1 MQTQLKGFKQ
11 FIADTRVDED
21 IVQPTMDVLM
31 AREKERTGIEK
42 MPVFSDMVKT
52 ENGET
57 HQYVNYV
64 QEGGGV
70 LGVALVGYTYVLE
83 KMGIRF
89 LKLAGTSAGA
99 INTMMLAAVDKKN
112 YTTAEKELNET
123 FTTKS
128 EIILY
133 EMLNYDL
140 WNLVDGSK
148 FGKRLISTAIKAN
161 NNLKLIIK
169 VLIFSLV
176 IALVSSLALGLVS
189 LFDTESNGLLDSVK
203 WGTKIVSLAAV
214 TAVLLL
220 ATVGGVMAYYLK
232 KFSKSSFGI
241 NPGKKFHEW
250 MTDILHRNGV
260 KTKDDLDAKM
270 AESFKGVKLS
280 AERKAMNYK
289 NDDDTVAPP
298 FLTIIASDIT
308 NQTKVEFPLMASEY
322 WTEPGKVN
330 PADYVRASMSIPVF
344 FEPFKVDVTEVLQR
358 KNTETKL
365 KAFVEC
371 QRSIEKKEVQ
381 FVDGG
386 ILSNFPIN
394 VFHNPKIEWARM
406 PTFGV
411 KLEDEDHEKPED
423 KKAKDAVKPK
433 SKLGPFLG
441 SILSTIRFY
450 YDRDFLKRNMIYE
463 TCIAH
468 IDVEGINWLDFGMKE
483 ETQKKLFLQGARA
496 AKTFFLGSDIGGNF
510 WVDGKEKPFKAY
522 DWDEF
527 KKDRQKMVMGG

>member
-21 IVQPTMDVLM
+21 IVRPTMAVLM
-31 AREKERTGIEK
+31 AREKKKTGIEK
-42 MPVFSDMVKT
+42 MPVFSDMIKT
-52 ENGET
+52 EAGKT
-57 HQYVNYV
+57 YQYVNYV

-148 FGKRLISTAIKAN
+148 FGKRLIRMAIKAK

-169 VLIFSLV
+169 VLLFSLV
-176 IALVSSLALGLVS
+176 IALVSSLFFGLVS
-189 LFDTESNGLLDSVK
+189 LFNTDGDRLMDSAK
-203 WGTKIVSLAAV
+203 WVIKIVSLVAV
-214 TAVLLL
+214 SSVLILGI
-220 ATVGGVMAYYLK
+220 VGGVMAYYLK
-232 KFSKSSFGI
+232 RFSKSSFGI
-241 NPGKKFHEW
+241 NPGKNFHKW
-250 MTDILHRNGV
+250 MTDILTRNGV

-270 AESFKGVKLS
+270 TESFKGIQLS
-280 AERKAMNYK
+280 AERKAMQYAH
-289 NDDDTVAPP
+289 DDDKVAPP

-322 WTEPGKVN
+322 WAQPGKVN
-330 PADYVRASMSIPVF
+330 PADYVRASMSIPIF
-344 FEPFKVDVTEVLQR
+344 FEPFKIDVTGVLQQ
-358 KNTETKL
+358 KNTGTKL
-365 KAFVEC
+365 KAFAENQRTVE
-371 QRSIEKKEVQ
+371 QKIVQ

-394 VFHNPKIEWARM
+394 VFHNPKIEWARI
-406 PTFGV
+406 PTLGV
-411 KLEDEDHEKPED
+411 KLEDEEHEKPAD
-423 KKAKDAVKPK
+423 KKANEAVKPK
-433 SKLGPFLG
+433 RNLGPFLG

-468 IDVEGINWLDFGMKE
+468 IDVEGINWLDFGIKE
-483 ETQKKLFLQGARA
+483 ATQKKLFLQGAKA
-496 AKTFFLGSDIGGNF
+496 AKTFFLGSEIGGNF

-522 DWDEF
+522 DWEEF
-527 KKDRQKMVMGG
+527 KKERQKMVKGG